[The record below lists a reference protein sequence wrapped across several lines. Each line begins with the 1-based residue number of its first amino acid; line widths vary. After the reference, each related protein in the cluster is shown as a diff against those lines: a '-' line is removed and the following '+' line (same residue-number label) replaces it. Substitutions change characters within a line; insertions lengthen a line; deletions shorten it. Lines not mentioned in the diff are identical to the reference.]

1 MTVKS
6 ADKKPE
12 KYVGPDGKPK
22 IRMVSVDKEV
32 VKSEAYDEPQ
42 GQAKRI
48 MSPLQKARMDKEK
61 ADRDRDGKLKS
72 ESKNFKDFREANTP
86 VGQRDKMKIIDRK
99 PHPDGGHIV
108 TMQTKAGKTIKRHL
122 KNGKVKDMK
131 EAVSKLPGGNKHLAT
146 AGTKATIMHPIT
158 RVSKKVDKKDLKK
171 HVDAG
176 WKHMGQKRNRVEDTD
191 EGYAS
196 DAQRKAV
203 WASKNEKSKKESVE
217 LDEVATSAMKKA
229 GTELNAYAKKSGGI
243 DKADF
248 MKAADMLSTGKA
260 GMEFIKFVNGQD
272 TEVFEKII
280 SVMSKHMGR
289 QTVEKMFKVRVR
301 EGAMKRIATTQSNKA
316 ERIGAS
322 GSKGLDTFKK
332 KSSEVSEISNKTLTR
347 YAMSADNDV
356 QKRRSNRPAGKGD
369 ESDPKIGK
377 RLDKINLAHKKGA
390 FKVAESFDHTDH
402 EDNAFAHG
410 QAYEHHKEHG
420 HHDLAAHHLK
430 ASDHHEKALK
440 HYSDGNKQKGGEH
453 ARKAMSH
460 ASKAYEASLD
470 KRGEHH
476 KISHDAFVSSMK
488 TMSKTPVTRKES
500 VELDEISK
508 KTAQSYLDK
517 TKGDDAWSGTRKANN
532 RLKGAIHAVGKLRKK
547 ESVDEVLD
555 TPKAMQSYKDK
566 AKYSRDRASGSAAAK
581 ILSKGTL
588 GSHKP
593 ELDTMRKRHKG
604 MDMADRNAKKKTFD
618 ALRGKK

>member
-32 VKSEAYDEPQ
+32 VKSEGGMKRIATTLSNKADRMAAGGKKGLETFKKKTKESVEEAMQHGDAKAAAHNFAKSHKNLAVTSVGNNHFVHHKAAKRDELEAAETFKFHHADGKIHVTHDSKDEHGGGFKGVRSRKAGSVNDAISHASKLFKMDEAYDEPQ

-72 ESKNFKDFREANTP
+72 ESKSFKDFREANTP

-122 KNGKVKDMK
+122 KNGKVKDMT
-131 EAVSKLPGGNKHLAT
+131 EATDDDYHKTLGPTKNSDEGIAALKKKHGMSHTKAVATMKRLMGEAIDMSKV
-146 AGTKATIMHPIT
+146 GTKATIMHPVT
-158 RVSKKVDKKDLKK
+158 RVSKKVDKKDVKK

-176 WKHMGQKRNRVEDTD
+176 WMHMGPKRNRVTKGPFKTK

-203 WASKNEKSKKESVE
+203 WASKNEK
-217 LDEVATSAMKKA
+217 
-229 GTELNAYAKKSGGI
+229 G
-243 DKADF
+243 
-248 MKAADMLSTGKA
+248 
-260 GMEFIKFVNGQD
+260 
-272 TEVFEKII
+272 
-280 SVMSKHMGR
+280 
-289 QTVEKMFKVRVR
+289 
-301 EGAMKRIATTQSNKA
+301 
-316 ERIGAS
+316 
-322 GSKGLDTFKK
+322 
-332 KSSEVSEISNKTLTR
+332 
-347 YAMSADNDV
+347 
-356 QKRRSNRPAGKGD
+356 
-369 ESDPKIGK
+369 
-377 RLDKINLAHKKGA
+377 
-390 FKVAESFDHTDH
+390 
-402 EDNAFAHG
+402 
-410 QAYEHHKEHG
+410 
-420 HHDLAAHHLK
+420 
-430 ASDHHEKALK
+430 
-440 HYSDGNKQKGGEH
+440 
-453 ARKAMSH
+453 
-460 ASKAYEASLD
+460 
-470 KRGEHH
+470 
-476 KISHDAFVSSMK
+476 
-488 TMSKTPVTRKES
+488 
-500 VELDEISK
+500 
-508 KTAQSYLDK
+508 
-517 TKGDDAWSGTRKANN
+517 
-532 RLKGAIHAVGKLRKK
+532 KK

>member
-32 VKSEAYDEPQ
+32 VKSEA
-42 GQAKRI
+42 
-48 MSPLQKARMDKEK
+48 S
-61 ADRDRDGKLKS
+61 DGKS
-72 ESKNFKDFREANTP
+72 FKEFREANTP

-122 KNGKVKDMK
+122 KNGKVKDMT

-146 AGTKATIMHPIT
+146 AGTKATIMHPVT

-203 WASKNEKSKKESVE
+203 WASKNEKGKKES
-217 LDEVATSAMKKA
+217 
-229 GTELNAYAKKSGGI
+229 
-243 DKADF
+243 
-248 MKAADMLSTGKA
+248 
-260 GMEFIKFVNGQD
+260 
-272 TEVFEKII
+272 
-280 SVMSKHMGR
+280 
-289 QTVEKMFKVRVR
+289 
-301 EGAMKRIATTQSNKA
+301 
-316 ERIGAS
+316 
-322 GSKGLDTFKK
+322 
-332 KSSEVSEISNKTLTR
+332 
-347 YAMSADNDV
+347 
-356 QKRRSNRPAGKGD
+356 
-369 ESDPKIGK
+369 
-377 RLDKINLAHKKGA
+377 
-390 FKVAESFDHTDH
+390 VAESFDHTDH

-410 QAYEHHKEHG
+410 MAHQHHKEHG
-420 HHDLAAHHLK
+420 HNDLAAHHLK

-440 HYSDGNKQKGGEH
+440 HYGDGNKQKGAEH

-470 KRGEHH
+470 KSGEHH
-476 KISHDAFVSSMK
+476 KVSHDAFVSSMK
-488 TMSKTPVTRKES
+488 TIQKTPVTR
-500 VELDEISK
+500 
-508 KTAQSYLDK
+508 
-517 TKGDDAWSGTRKANN
+517 
-532 RLKGAIHAVGKLRKK
+532 K

-581 ILSKGTL
+581 ILSKGAL

-604 MDMADRNAKKKTFD
+604 MDMVDRNAKKKTFN
-618 ALRGKK
+618 ALRDKK

>member
-12 KYVGPDGKPK
+12 KYVGPDGKTK
-22 IRMVSVDKEV
+22 IRMVPVDREV
-32 VKSEAYDEPQ
+32 VKKEAYDEPQ

-72 ESKNFKDFREANTP
+72 ESKSFKDFREANTP

-99 PHPDGGHIV
+99 PHPDGGHII

-122 KNGKVKDMK
+122 KNGKVKDMT
-131 EAVSKLPGGNKHLAT
+131 EAIDMSKV
-146 AGTKATIMHPIT
+146 GTKATIMHPVT
-158 RVSKKVDKKDLKK
+158 RVSKKVDKKDVKK

-176 WKHMGQKRNRVEDTD
+176 WMHMGPKRNRVTKGPFKTK

-203 WASKNEKSKKESVE
+203 WASKNEKGKKESVE
-217 LDEVATSAMKKA
+217 LDEVATPAMKKA
-229 GTELNAYAKKSGGI
+229 GTELNTYAKKSGGI

-260 GMEFIKFVNGQD
+260 GMAFIKFVNGQD

-301 EGAMKRIATTQSNKA
+301 EATNP
-316 ERIGAS
+316 
-322 GSKGLDTFKK
+322 L
-332 KSSEVSEISNKTLTR
+332 
-347 YAMSADNDV
+347 
-356 QKRRSNRPAGKGD
+356 QKRADANKKAIDTGFMKLSK
-369 ESDPKIGK
+369 SDYEKEKK
-377 RLDKINLAHKKGA
+377 RLSGEGA
-390 FKVAESFDHTDH
+390 
-402 EDNAFAHG
+402 
-410 QAYEHHKEHG
+410 
-420 HHDLAAHHLK
+420 
-430 ASDHHEKALK
+430 
-440 HYSDGNKQKGGEH
+440 
-453 ARKAMSH
+453 
-460 ASKAYEASLD
+460 
-470 KRGEHH
+470 
-476 KISHDAFVSSMK
+476 VS
-488 TMSKTPVTRKES
+488 
-500 VELDEISK
+500 EISK

>member
-32 VKSEAYDEPQ
+32 VKNEAYDEPQ

-48 MSPLQKARMDKEK
+48 ASPLQKARMDKEK
-61 ADRDRDGKLKS
+61 ADRDREGKLKS
-72 ESKNFKDFREANTP
+72 EGKTFKDFIEAYSMKEMVCKSCGDTYGKPTNENCMYDAYDMNGENWCSRKEYMAAQKKNEAMTP

-131 EAVSKLPGGNKHLAT
+131 ESVKKGTHISDDPKAQERIEKLFKGLKNQPKGKDMKDMFGFMMKQMGYNPKTGLKEAVSKLPGGNKHLAT
-146 AGTKATIMHPIT
+146 AGTKATIMHPVT

-203 WASKNEKSKKESVE
+203 WASKNEKDKKESVE
-217 LDEVATSAMKKA
+217 QVDE
-229 GTELNAYAKKSGGI
+229 L
-243 DKADF
+243 
-248 MKAADMLSTGKA
+248 
-260 GMEFIKFVNGQD
+260 
-272 TEVFEKII
+272 
-280 SVMSKHMGR
+280 
-289 QTVEKMFKVRVR
+289 
-301 EGAMKRIATTQSNKA
+301 
-316 ERIGAS
+316 
-322 GSKGLDTFKK
+322 
-332 KSSEVSEISNKTLTR
+332 
-347 YAMSADNDV
+347 
-356 QKRRSNRPAGKGD
+356 
-369 ESDPKIGK
+369 
-377 RLDKINLAHKKGA
+377 
-390 FKVAESFDHTDH
+390 
-402 EDNAFAHG
+402 
-410 QAYEHHKEHG
+410 
-420 HHDLAAHHLK
+420 
-430 ASDHHEKALK
+430 
-440 HYSDGNKQKGGEH
+440 
-453 ARKAMSH
+453 
-460 ASKAYEASLD
+460 
-470 KRGEHH
+470 
-476 KISHDAFVSSMK
+476 
-488 TMSKTPVTRKES
+488 
-500 VELDEISK
+500 SK
-508 KTAQSYLDK
+508 KTVQSYWDK
-517 TKGDDAWSGTRKANN
+517 TKGDDAFSGTRKANN
-532 RLKGAIHAVGKLRKK
+532 RLKGAIQAVGKLKKK

-604 MDMADRNAKKKTFD
+604 MDMVDRNAKKKTFA

>member
-72 ESKNFKDFREANTP
+72 ESKSFKDFREANTP

-99 PHPDGGHIV
+99 PHPDGGHII

-146 AGTKATIMHPIT
+146 AGTKATIMHPVT

-203 WASKNEKSKKESVE
+203 WASKNEKGKKESVE
-217 LDEVATSAMKKA
+217 LDEVATPAMKKA

-316 ERIGAS
+316 ERIGAA

-332 KSSEVSEISNKTLTR
+332 KSSEVS
-347 YAMSADNDV
+347 
-356 QKRRSNRPAGKGD
+356 
-369 ESDPKIGK
+369 
-377 RLDKINLAHKKGA
+377 
-390 FKVAESFDHTDH
+390 
-402 EDNAFAHG
+402 
-410 QAYEHHKEHG
+410 
-420 HHDLAAHHLK
+420 
-430 ASDHHEKALK
+430 
-440 HYSDGNKQKGGEH
+440 
-453 ARKAMSH
+453 
-460 ASKAYEASLD
+460 
-470 KRGEHH
+470 
-476 KISHDAFVSSMK
+476 
-488 TMSKTPVTRKES
+488 
-500 VELDEISK
+500 EISK

>member
-32 VKSEAYDEPQ
+32 VKSEA
-42 GQAKRI
+42 
-48 MSPLQKARMDKEK
+48 S
-61 ADRDRDGKLKS
+61 DGKS
-72 ESKNFKDFREANTP
+72 FKEFREANTP

-122 KNGKVKDMK
+122 KNGKVKDMTEAVKKGTHISDDPKAQERIEKFFKGLKHQPKGKDMKDMFGFMMKQMGYNPKTGLK

-146 AGTKATIMHPIT
+146 AGTKATIMHPVT

-203 WASKNEKSKKESVE
+203 WASKNEEVEELGENDGYYAYQNAKDKYHKDNPGSDFERAPEHHKQKYIHPEMKKRGYVKSGSRWVKEEAE
-217 LDEVATSAMKKA
+217 LDEVATPAMKKA

-248 MKAADMLSTGKA
+248 MKAADMLSSGKA
-260 GMEFIKFVNGQD
+260 GMAFIKFVNGQD

-301 EGAMKRIATTQSNKA
+301 E
-316 ERIGAS
+316 
-322 GSKGLDTFKK
+322 
-332 KSSEVSEISNKTLTR
+332 EVN
-347 YAMSADNDV
+347 
-356 QKRRSNRPAGKGD
+356 
-369 ESDPKIGK
+369 
-377 RLDKINLAHKKGA
+377 
-390 FKVAESFDHTDH
+390 
-402 EDNAFAHG
+402 
-410 QAYEHHKEHG
+410 
-420 HHDLAAHHLK
+420 
-430 ASDHHEKALK
+430 
-440 HYSDGNKQKGGEH
+440 
-453 ARKAMSH
+453 
-460 ASKAYEASLD
+460 
-470 KRGEHH
+470 
-476 KISHDAFVSSMK
+476 
-488 TMSKTPVTRKES
+488 
-500 VELDEISK
+500 
-508 KTAQSYLDK
+508 
-517 TKGDDAWSGTRKANN
+517 
-532 RLKGAIHAVGKLRKK
+532 
-547 ESVDEVLD
+547 EVLD

-581 ILSKGTL
+581 ILSKGAL

-604 MDMADRNAKKKTFD
+604 MDMVDRNAKKKTFN
-618 ALRGKK
+618 ALRGNK

>member
-48 MSPLQKARMDKEK
+48 ASPLQKARMDKEK
-61 ADRDRDGKLKS
+61 ADRDKDGKLKS
-72 ESKNFKDFREANTP
+72 EDKSFKDFREANTP

-131 EAVSKLPGGNKHLAT
+131 ESVKKGTHISDDPKAQERIEKFLKGLKHQPKGKDMKDMFGFMMKQMGYNPKTGLKEAVSKLPGGNKHLAT
-146 AGTKATIMHPIT
+146 AGTKATIMHPVT

-176 WKHMGQKRNRVEDTD
+176 WMHMGTKRNRVTKGPFKPK

-203 WASKNEKSKKESVE
+203 WASKNEKDKKESVAESFDHTDHEDNAFAHGMAHQHHKEHGHNDLAAHHLKASDHHEKALKHYGDGNKQKGAEHARKAMSHASKAYEASLDKSGEHHKVSHDAFVSSMKTIQKTPVTRKEEVELDEISKKTARSYLDKTKGDDAFSGTRKANNRLKGAIHAVGKLRKEEFVE
-217 LDEVATSAMKKA
+217 LDEVATPAMKKA

-248 MKAADMLSTGKA
+248 MKAADMLSSGKA
-260 GMEFIKFVNGQD
+260 GMAFIKFVNGQD

-301 EGAMKRIATTQSNKA
+301 E
-316 ERIGAS
+316 
-322 GSKGLDTFKK
+322 
-332 KSSEVSEISNKTLTR
+332 EV
-347 YAMSADNDV
+347 ND
-356 QKRRSNRPAGKGD
+356 
-369 ESDPKIGK
+369 
-377 RLDKINLAHKKGA
+377 
-390 FKVAESFDHTDH
+390 
-402 EDNAFAHG
+402 
-410 QAYEHHKEHG
+410 
-420 HHDLAAHHLK
+420 
-430 ASDHHEKALK
+430 
-440 HYSDGNKQKGGEH
+440 
-453 ARKAMSH
+453 
-460 ASKAYEASLD
+460 
-470 KRGEHH
+470 
-476 KISHDAFVSSMK
+476 
-488 TMSKTPVTRKES
+488 
-500 VELDEISK
+500 
-508 KTAQSYLDK
+508 
-517 TKGDDAWSGTRKANN
+517 
-532 RLKGAIHAVGKLRKK
+532 
-547 ESVDEVLD
+547 
-555 TPKAMQSYKDK
+555 
-566 AKYSRDRASGSAAAK
+566 
-581 ILSKGTL
+581 
-588 GSHKP
+588 
-593 ELDTMRKRHKG
+593 
-604 MDMADRNAKKKTFD
+604 KKKTFN
-618 ALRGKK
+618 ALRGNK

>member
-1 MTVKS
+1 M
-6 ADKKPE
+6 P
-12 KYVGPDGKPK
+12 
-22 IRMVSVDKEV
+22 
-32 VKSEAYDEPQ
+32 YDEPQ

-72 ESKNFKDFREANTP
+72 ESKSFKDFREANTP

-99 PHPDGGHIV
+99 PHPDGGHII

-122 KNGKVKDMK
+122 KNGKVKDMT
-131 EAVSKLPGGNKHLAT
+131 EAIDMSKV
-146 AGTKATIMHPIT
+146 GTKATIMHPVT
-158 RVSKKVDKKDLKK
+158 RVSKKVDKKDVKK

-176 WKHMGQKRNRVEDTD
+176 WMHMGPKRNRVTKGPFKTK

-203 WASKNEKSKKESVE
+203 WASKNEKGKKESVE
-217 LDEVATSAMKKA
+217 LDEVATPAMKKA
-229 GTELNAYAKKSGGI
+229 GTELNTYAKKSGGI

-260 GMEFIKFVNGQD
+260 GMAFIKFVNGQD

-301 EGAMKRIATTQSNKA
+301 EATT
-316 ERIGAS
+316 
-322 GSKGLDTFKK
+322 
-332 KSSEVSEISNKTLTR
+332 VS
-347 YAMSADNDV
+347 
-356 QKRRSNRPAGKGD
+356 
-369 ESDPKIGK
+369 
-377 RLDKINLAHKKGA
+377 
-390 FKVAESFDHTDH
+390 
-402 EDNAFAHG
+402 
-410 QAYEHHKEHG
+410 
-420 HHDLAAHHLK
+420 
-430 ASDHHEKALK
+430 
-440 HYSDGNKQKGGEH
+440 
-453 ARKAMSH
+453 
-460 ASKAYEASLD
+460 
-470 KRGEHH
+470 
-476 KISHDAFVSSMK
+476 
-488 TMSKTPVTRKES
+488 
-500 VELDEISK
+500 EISK

>member
-72 ESKNFKDFREANTP
+72 ESKSFKDFREANTP

-99 PHPDGGHIV
+99 PHPDGGHII

-122 KNGKVKDMK
+122 KNGKVKDMT
-131 EAVSKLPGGNKHLAT
+131 EAIDMSKV
-146 AGTKATIMHPIT
+146 GTKATIMHPVT
-158 RVSKKVDKKDLKK
+158 RVSKKVDKKDVKK

-176 WKHMGQKRNRVEDTD
+176 WMHMGPKRNRVTKGPFKTK

-203 WASKNEKSKKESVE
+203 WASKNEKGKKESVE
-217 LDEVATSAMKKA
+217 LDEVATPAMKKA
-229 GTELNAYAKKSGGI
+229 STELNTYAKKSGGI

-260 GMEFIKFVNGQD
+260 GMAFIKFVNDQD

-301 EGAMKRIATTQSNKA
+301 EATNP
-316 ERIGAS
+316 
-322 GSKGLDTFKK
+322 L
-332 KSSEVSEISNKTLTR
+332 
-347 YAMSADNDV
+347 
-356 QKRRSNRPAGKGD
+356 QKRADANKKAIDTGFMKLSK
-369 ESDPKIGK
+369 SDYEKEKK
-377 RLDKINLAHKKGA
+377 RLSGEGA
-390 FKVAESFDHTDH
+390 
-402 EDNAFAHG
+402 
-410 QAYEHHKEHG
+410 
-420 HHDLAAHHLK
+420 
-430 ASDHHEKALK
+430 
-440 HYSDGNKQKGGEH
+440 
-453 ARKAMSH
+453 
-460 ASKAYEASLD
+460 
-470 KRGEHH
+470 
-476 KISHDAFVSSMK
+476 VS
-488 TMSKTPVTRKES
+488 
-500 VELDEISK
+500 EISK

>member
-32 VKSEAYDEPQ
+32 VKNEAYDEPQ

-61 ADRDRDGKLKS
+61 ADRDKDGKLKS
-72 ESKNFKDFREANTP
+72 EGKTFKDFREANTP

-122 KNGKVKDMK
+122 KNGKVKDMT
-131 EAVSKLPGGNKHLAT
+131 EATDDDYHKTLGPTKNSDEGIAALKKKHGMSHTKAVATMKRLMGEAIDMSKV
-146 AGTKATIMHPIT
+146 GTKATIMHPVT
-158 RVSKKVDKKDLKK
+158 RVSKKVDKKDVKK

-176 WKHMGQKRNRVEDTD
+176 WMHMGPKRNRVTKGPFKTK

-203 WASKNEKSKKESVE
+203 WASKNEKGKKESVE
-217 LDEVATSAMKKA
+217 QV
-229 GTELNAYAKKSGGI
+229 
-243 DKADF
+243 
-248 MKAADMLSTGKA
+248 
-260 GMEFIKFVNGQD
+260 
-272 TEVFEKII
+272 
-280 SVMSKHMGR
+280 
-289 QTVEKMFKVRVR
+289 
-301 EGAMKRIATTQSNKA
+301 
-316 ERIGAS
+316 
-322 GSKGLDTFKK
+322 
-332 KSSEVSEISNKTLTR
+332 
-347 YAMSADNDV
+347 
-356 QKRRSNRPAGKGD
+356 
-369 ESDPKIGK
+369 
-377 RLDKINLAHKKGA
+377 
-390 FKVAESFDHTDH
+390 
-402 EDNAFAHG
+402 
-410 QAYEHHKEHG
+410 
-420 HHDLAAHHLK
+420 
-430 ASDHHEKALK
+430 
-440 HYSDGNKQKGGEH
+440 
-453 ARKAMSH
+453 
-460 ASKAYEASLD
+460 
-470 KRGEHH
+470 
-476 KISHDAFVSSMK
+476 
-488 TMSKTPVTRKES
+488 
-500 VELDEISK
+500 DEISK

-517 TKGDDAWSGTRKANN
+517 TKGDDAFSGTRKANN

-555 TPKAMQSYKDK
+555 TPKAMRSYKDK

-604 MDMADRNAKKKTFD
+604 MDMVDRLAKSKTFKK
-618 ALRGKK
+618 LRGEK

>member
-32 VKSEAYDEPQ
+32 VKSEAYNEPQ

-48 MSPLQKARMDKEK
+48 ASPLQKARMDKEK
-61 ADRDRDGKLKS
+61 ADRDKDGKLKS
-72 ESKNFKDFREANTP
+72 EGKSFQDFREANTP

-99 PHPDGGHIV
+99 PHPDGGHII

-146 AGTKATIMHPIT
+146 AGTKATIMHPVT

-203 WASKNEKSKKESVE
+203 WASKNEKGKKESVE
-217 LDEVATSAMKKA
+217 QV
-229 GTELNAYAKKSGGI
+229 
-243 DKADF
+243 
-248 MKAADMLSTGKA
+248 
-260 GMEFIKFVNGQD
+260 
-272 TEVFEKII
+272 
-280 SVMSKHMGR
+280 
-289 QTVEKMFKVRVR
+289 
-301 EGAMKRIATTQSNKA
+301 
-316 ERIGAS
+316 
-322 GSKGLDTFKK
+322 
-332 KSSEVSEISNKTLTR
+332 
-347 YAMSADNDV
+347 
-356 QKRRSNRPAGKGD
+356 
-369 ESDPKIGK
+369 
-377 RLDKINLAHKKGA
+377 
-390 FKVAESFDHTDH
+390 
-402 EDNAFAHG
+402 
-410 QAYEHHKEHG
+410 
-420 HHDLAAHHLK
+420 
-430 ASDHHEKALK
+430 
-440 HYSDGNKQKGGEH
+440 
-453 ARKAMSH
+453 
-460 ASKAYEASLD
+460 
-470 KRGEHH
+470 
-476 KISHDAFVSSMK
+476 
-488 TMSKTPVTRKES
+488 
-500 VELDEISK
+500 DEISK

-517 TKGDDAWSGTRKANN
+517 TKDDDAFSGTRKANN

-604 MDMADRNAKKKTFD
+604 MDMVDRNAKKKTFD

>member
-32 VKSEAYDEPQ
+32 VKSEGGMKRIATTLSNKADRMAAGGKKGLETFKKKTKESVEEAMQHGDAKAAAHNFAKSHKNLAVTSVGNNHFVHHKAAKRGELEAAETFKFHHADGKIHVTHDSKDEHGGGFKGVRSRKAGSVNDAISHASKLFKMDEAYDEPQ

-72 ESKNFKDFREANTP
+72 ESKSFKDFREANTP

-146 AGTKATIMHPIT
+146 AGTKATIMHPVT

-203 WASKNEKSKKESVE
+203 WASKNEKGKKESVE
-217 LDEVATSAMKKA
+217 LDEVATPAMKKA

-301 EGAMKRIATTQSNKA
+301 EATT
-316 ERIGAS
+316 
-322 GSKGLDTFKK
+322 
-332 KSSEVSEISNKTLTR
+332 VS
-347 YAMSADNDV
+347 
-356 QKRRSNRPAGKGD
+356 
-369 ESDPKIGK
+369 
-377 RLDKINLAHKKGA
+377 
-390 FKVAESFDHTDH
+390 
-402 EDNAFAHG
+402 
-410 QAYEHHKEHG
+410 
-420 HHDLAAHHLK
+420 
-430 ASDHHEKALK
+430 
-440 HYSDGNKQKGGEH
+440 
-453 ARKAMSH
+453 
-460 ASKAYEASLD
+460 
-470 KRGEHH
+470 
-476 KISHDAFVSSMK
+476 
-488 TMSKTPVTRKES
+488 
-500 VELDEISK
+500 EISK